1 MKRLIWLL
9 AMYVLVL
16 TGLPC
21 PDAACHARAATTTGT
36 PAAGVPAPHDET
48 EDHEA
53 PCSPF
58 CHCATCVGFTVPQP
72 LMSVLPGSPSY
83 LLLSRLVFAYQPIQ
97 HDDVDQSV
105 WQPPKL

>member
-1 MKRLIWLL
+1 MNRLIGLL

-21 PDAACHARAATTTGT
+21 PDAACHAHAAMATST
-36 PAAGVPAPHDET
+36 PVSHDGA
-48 EDHEA
+48 EDHKA

-72 LMSVLPGSPSY
+72 LTNARPPKPAFPLILRPA
-83 LLLSRLVFAYQPIQ
+83 FAYQPSAPE
-97 HDDVDQSV
+97 DVTHAF